1 MRAVKVKDIEIGAG
15 IPKIC
20 VPIVGT
26 TEEEILS
33 AAEEIRRSP
42 ADIAEWRADWYEGIF
57 DAPGMEETLKAVR
70 GILGDMPVLFTFR
83 TAEEGGERAI
93 DKSSYVELNKR
104 VVETGMTDL
113 VDIEAYTGDDAVRA
127 VIEAAH
133 AHGVKTV
140 VSNHDFHKTPPR
152 EEMVSRLRHMQSLGA
167 DIAKI
172 AVMPRNR
179 QDVLALLVATE
190 EITSDPEAC
199 PVITMSMG
207 GSGVISRI
215 CGETFGSAVTFGA
228 VGRASAPGQMK
239 AEDLAAVL
247 ELLHKSM

>member
-1 MRAVKVKDIEIGAG
+1 MRPVKIKNIEIGTG
-15 IPKIC
+15 MPKIC

-33 AAEEIRRSP
+33 AAEEIRRST

-57 DAPGMEETLKAVR
+57 DTAGMERTLEAVR
-70 GILGDMPVLFTFR
+70 SILGEMPVLFTFR
-83 TAEEGGERAI
+83 TAEEGGERSI

-104 VVETGMTDL
+104 AVETGLTDL
-113 VDIEAYTGDDAVRA
+113 VDVEAYTGDNEVRA
-127 VIEAAH
+127 VIKAAH
-133 AHGVKTV
+133 EYGVKTV
-140 VSNHDFHKTPPR
+140 VSNHDFHRTPPR
-152 EEMVSRLRHMQSLGA
+152 EEMVSRLRHMQCLGA

-172 AVMPRNR
+172 AVMPQNR
-179 QDVLALLVATE
+179 KDVLALLSATE

-207 GSGVISRI
+207 GGGVISRI
-215 CGETFGSAVTFGA
+215 CGEAFGSAVTFGA

-239 AEDLAAVL
+239 AEDLALVL